1 MDEEDIEEK
10 LIQISEIHSSFT
22 HRNPL
27 TYIIFLDE
35 CKNEL
40 SEEQIKYCNEKIE
53 KLKKKQ
59 NKLFK
64 SVIDQIDNEIS
75 RLPLEEKIGN
85 EQNNVIKIN

>member
-22 HRNPL
+22 HHNPI

-40 SEEQIKYCNEKIE
+40 SEEQINIVM
-53 KLKKKQ
+53 KK
-59 NKLFK
+59 
-64 SVIDQIDNEIS
+64 
-75 RLPLEEKIGN
+75 
-85 EQNNVIKIN
+85 